1 MSKETS
7 QISGRVLVVD
17 DDPSLQTLVSMLLG
31 RVGIETRKAETAV
44 EGIRLINEEE
54 FNLLILDLMLPD
66 MDGFDLL
73 KALRQD
79 DRFDNLPVLILS
91 SRADPEAISKGLE
104 LGADGYLTKP
114 YLPHSLTHRVI
125 TTLAQGRRKTPPTEF
140 D

>member
-1 MSKETS
+1 MSDGTS
-7 QISGRVLVVD
+7 PTNGRVLVID

-31 RVGIETRKAETAV
+31 RVGIQTQKAETAV

-54 FNLLILDLMLPD
+54 FDLLILDLMLPD
-66 MDGFDLL
+66 MDGFELL

-104 LGADGYLTKP
+104 MGADGYLTKP

-125 TTLAQGRRKTPPTEF
+125 TILAQGRKPT
-140 D
+140 